1 MLKEEMATMQA
12 KMNEMAATQTQVDEL
27 TELVRT
33 LRAAQNQPPPPPP
46 PVKTQA
52 EASGSAIPDWMICSE
67 SPTFSAP
74 PRSSPWFMPF
84 TSGEIF
90 RPIACEP
97 PVPNFQPTV
106 YTPPPVPTR
115 HPCEPPVPTFQHTI
129 YVPPPVATRP
139 QATMTYSA
147 PAIHTVPQN
156 EEPIFH
162 LENMGAYDR
171 VHDLQ
176 EKYDEM
182 YREMQ
187 ALCGKEVL
195 KKDVHDL

>member
-1 MLKEEMATMQA
+1 MEGLEQENQVLRGEVAATQAKINELATMQ
-12 KMNEMAATQTQVDEL
+12 TQMDEL
-27 TELVRT
+27 TKLVRT

-46 PVKTQA
+46 LVRTQA
-52 EASGSAIPDWMICSE
+52 EGSGSAIPDWTICSE

-74 PRSSPWFMPF
+74 PRSAPWFMPF
-84 TSGEIF
+84 TTGEIF

-97 PVPNFQPTV
+97 QVPTFQPTV

-115 HPCEPPVPTFQHTI
+115 HPREPPVPTFQHTI
-129 YVPPPVATRP
+129 HVPPLVTTCP

-162 LENMGAYDR
+162 
-171 VHDLQ
+171 
-176 EKYDEM
+176 
-182 YREMQ
+182 
-187 ALCGKEVL
+187 
-195 KKDVHDL
+195 